1 LSGITSLTSTLRLG
15 AVAWPEDAVYV
26 ERCRRIA
33 KLPFVPHDGS
43 GQTWP
48 MRSGGRVLVR
58 RARPGDEAEV
68 ARFRPAF
75 DFDVLEDETRRFLAD
90 KRHHLLLGYVDEAPA
105 GFLSAV
111 EVFHPDKRPELFLN
125 EIAVIPEM
133 RRRGVGRALID
144 ELGRLGRECGCVNI
158 WVLTDEANTPAMRM
172 YASAGGRWDDSCQVM
187 FEYDLLGGT

>member
-1 LSGITSLTSTLRLG
+1 
-15 AVAWPEDAVYV
+15 
-26 ERCRRIA
+26 
-33 KLPFVPHDGS
+33 
-43 GQTWP
+43 

-144 ELGRLGRECGCVNI
+144 ELGRLGRERGCVNI